1 MGKHDGQHGR
11 GKERKGLQKI
21 LAGPVGTCRHASQRL
36 RVTLAV
42 AGIPF
47 QATLLCGQTGGN
59 QHIGSPRTM
68 DQASIFTSM
77 VIMQSLAI
85 YKLGETRSCWIES
98 TSDTETIHVTG
109 NAASFN
115 R

>member
-1 MGKHDGQHGR
+1 
-11 GKERKGLQKI
+11 
-21 LAGPVGTCRHASQRL
+21 
-36 RVTLAV
+36 
-42 AGIPF
+42 
-47 QATLLCGQTGGN
+47 
-59 QHIGSPRTM
+59 M

-109 NAASFN
+109 NTASFN